1 MVTTEEIQAAAS
13 EAAATQRPEENKC
26 IWLVVP
32 GVFHKDTIK
41 ISDGLVGENW
51 GRLNSKPETV
61 VRVPLSVVNAWLEK
75 SRSNG
80 LVKVG

>member
-13 EAAATQRPEENKC
+13 QAAATQRPEENKC

-32 GVFHKDTIK
+32 GTDYKDEIK
-41 ISDGLVGENW
+41 VSDGLVGENW
-51 GRLNSKPETV
+51 GRLNARETV
-61 VRVPLSVVNAWLEK
+61 VRIPLSVVNAWLEK